1 MAQVWTLVV
10 GGLVAAGGA
19 MGYAKARSVPS
30 LVAGVT
36 CGALY
41 GLSTL
46 WMEPYQIGGNLAAV
60 VISIVLAVAM
70 GRRFLASGKV
80 MPGRCLSRLHGPL
93 IVAKHPSLP
102 RPFIEQSFRLQQVWW
117 PG

>member
-46 WMEPYQIGGNLAAV
+46 WMEPYQLGGNLAAV
-60 VISIVLAVAM
+60 VISVILAVAM

-80 MPGRCLSRLHGPL
+80 MPAGVVAGLSVLTGL
-93 IVAKHPSLP
+93 INAYTLYGKYY
-102 RPFIEQSFRLQQVWW
+102 
-117 PG
+117 

>member
-60 VISIVLAVAM
+60 VISIILAVAM

-80 MPGRCLSRLHGPL
+80 MPGVVAGLSVLTGL
-93 IVAKHPSLP
+93 INAYTLYGKY
-102 RPFIEQSFRLQQVWW
+102 
-117 PG
+117 

>member
-80 MPGRCLSRLHGPL
+80 MPGRCLSRLHGPPL
-93 IVAKHPSLP
+93 LLQSSSFL
-102 RPFIEQSFRLQQVWW
+102 FIQQSFRLQQAWW

>member
-1 MAQVWTLVV
+1 MQSCLLAAHHTGGGSKKARKKTKIINSNKKMAQVWTLVV

-60 VISIVLAVAM
+60 VISIILAVAM

-80 MPGRCLSRLHGPL
+80 MPGRC
-93 IVAKHPSLP
+93 
-102 RPFIEQSFRLQQVWW
+102 
-117 PG
+117 

>member
-30 LVAGVT
+30 LIAGVT
-36 CGALY
+36 FGALY

-46 WMEPYQIGGNLAAV
+46 WMEPYQTSGNAAAVLVSVILAA
-60 VISIVLAVAM
+60 AM

-80 MPGRCLSRLHGPL
+80 MPGTPFLATSFLACLGPP
-93 IVAKHPSLP
+93 HSLLLLLL
-102 RPFIEQSFRLQQVWW
+102 LQQRARWLRSAL
-117 PG
+117 